1 MAHLRA
7 CGLSLL
13 CVLVCAL
20 GLTAPAQAQDADRI
34 WGQVHTKSGDVHE
47 GFIRWDGNEAS
58 WVDILGGSKEIPGEN
73 YAAWLEAKDADG
85 PPVRTIDLLG
95 FRITWDEA
103 DPEFPAT
110 SQSGIRFG
118 HLSSLR
124 VIEQEHVELTLRS
137 GELVELEGGAVRRT
151 TRELTVDVPRRGEV
165 EVDRDELDR
174 VVFSAVPPGARASAR
189 RLHGTVD
196 DRDGN
201 RYTGYISWNR
211 IRILASDVL
220 RGEDVEGGD
229 DRRIRFDEIASI
241 EQIRRGARI
250 VLINGVEREL
260 RGTSDVGRR
269 HRGVRISDPALGV
282 VEVEWDEFESLRFH
296 QPDAVADYDTFDG
309 GRLLVGTVITQSG
322 EEIEGVIRWDADEA
336 ASWEMLNGRAGDVT
350 FTIELA
356 NVSRIERGEVF
367 GAVVT
372 LLDGR
377 TFELEESNGFA
388 WRDRRDQRDRRD
400 WNDWDDSNDVDLDNK
415 GILIQPEGATGDNG
429 APSTRWRVIAWDE
442 FREVR
447 FRHDSTGSSGGL
459 E

>member
-1 MAHLRA
+1 MAHVRS

-13 CVLVCAL
+13 CALSCALLCAL
-20 GLTAPAQAQDADRI
+20 GFSDPVSAQDTDRI

-47 GFIRWDGNEAS
+47 GFIRWDGNEVS
-58 WVDILGGSKEIPGEN
+58 WVDILDGFKEVPGEN
-73 YAAWLEAKDADG
+73 YQAWLESKNAAG
-85 PPVRTIDLLG
+85 PPVRTIDLHG

-124 VIEQEHVELTLRS
+124 VMGRDHVELTLRS
-137 GELVELEGGAVRRT
+137 GELLDLEGSAVRRSI
-151 TRELTVDVPRRGEV
+151 RELTVDTPGGGQV
-165 EVDRDELDR
+165 ELDWDELDR
-174 VVFSAVPPGARASAR
+174 VVFSAVPTGARTPAR
-189 RLHGTVD
+189 RLHGTVE

-201 RYTGYISWNR
+201 RYTGYISWDR
-211 IRILASDVL
+211 DEILASDVL
-220 RGEDVEGGD
+220 RGEEMEGGD
-229 DRRIRFDEIASI
+229 ERRIRFDEIVSI
-241 EQIRRGARI
+241 ERVRRGARI

-260 RGTSDVGRR
+260 TGTRDVDRR
-269 HRGVRISDPALGV
+269 NRGVRISDPGLGM
-282 VEVEWDEFESLRFH
+282 VEVEWSEFEILRFH
-296 QPDAVADYDTFDG
+296 QPEEVADYDTFDG

-350 FTIELA
+350 FTIEFA

-367 GAVVT
+367 GATIT

-377 TFELEESNGFA
+377 TFEL
-388 WRDRRDQRDRRD
+388 
-400 WNDWDDSNDVDLDNK
+400 DDSNDVDRGDSNDVGWDNK
-415 GILIQPEGATGDNG
+415 GILIQPEGARGANG
-429 APSTRWRVIAWDE
+429 VASTRWRVIAWDE

-447 FRHDSTGSSGGL
+447 FRHDSTGPSGGL